1 MCFLKIEI
9 VNNCLKELEMTNK
22 AKKQIDYSIFEN
34 KIWLTVRD
42 TAHYLSRSENAIYL
56 LIYRKLLKSYKLGSR
71 IYLKRIDID
80 DLLERSTLLQ
90 GGY

>member
-1 MCFLKIEI
+1 MIPKS
-9 VNNCLKELEMTNK
+9 
-22 AKKQIDYSIFEN
+22 KKNIDYSFFDN

-56 LIYRKLLKSYKLGSR
+56 LIYRKLLKSYKLGCR
-71 IYLKRIDID
+71 IYLKRVDID
-80 DLLERSTLLQ
+80 DLLERSTLFQ